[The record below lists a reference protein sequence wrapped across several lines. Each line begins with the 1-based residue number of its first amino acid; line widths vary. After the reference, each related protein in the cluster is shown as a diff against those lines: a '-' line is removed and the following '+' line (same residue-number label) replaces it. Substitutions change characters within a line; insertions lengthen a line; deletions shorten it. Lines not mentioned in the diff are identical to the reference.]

1 MVRKAVPLLV
11 LYILFFV
18 LTSVNGQ
25 DRRGLRVVQ
34 EAVINDLP
42 HNQGKRI
49 AICIGVNSYQD
60 ESITDLEKA
69 ANDALG
75 MVKVLSGP
83 GQFDS
88 IYTFINTN
96 AGENLQDRQI
106 EAPAVQTNRKPATS
120 DILRLLEDLKSELQP
135 EDLIVFSFSGHGVSN
150 NAGEGFLLCS
160 DTSYQD
166 LFESSLPVST
176 IVDWVEASGVQK
188 SVFFIDACRE
198 QVSEYQSRGLGRGRL
213 ESTAYSQ
220 ARVSATFY
228 ATRTGWYSFEDIN
241 SNYGIFTRFVLDAI
255 TGSADFQ
262 GGNQDGLVTFS
273 ELAGFV
279 DQGVS
284 QYTASLGLKQK
295 PALIFN
301 GSTLGD
307 LAISAY
313 SGSIEVSTRSLI
325 DREEQTDW
333 GTGRAAVHIFSNVGG
348 QLYIDDEAVGR
359 IKAGEVFEIE
369 RVRPGPHFLKLEHDF
384 GTFRSDASVHGGEER
399 MLVNQHLEQ
408 KASMRIIEG
417 INFVFVPHEDYPG
430 KGFWMSETEI
440 TLGAFSEFINDTGYD
455 TDGNWN
461 AYYRTNYDW
470 FPVSDVSLR
479 DAMAYSQWFNDY
491 SGYDVRLPTAE
502 EWAWAAGENHD
513 RSYPW
518 GNSWNAE
525 LTHSAHSESSGM
537 LPVQG
542 ERGPVQ
548 VMYSFRDISL
558 EGISS
563 LSGNLREWCLEEAD
577 ITDSET
583 GILSGGSWT
592 LKKGQYFKAA
602 YKSRKNDYYHS
613 EDTGIRLIL
622 LDP

>member
-1 MVRKAVPLLV
+1 MARKAVPV
-11 LYILFFV
+11 LMLCVFLCV
-18 LTSVNGQ
+18 LTNASGQ
-25 DRRGLRVVQ
+25 DRRGLKVVQ

-49 AICIGVNSYQD
+49 AICVGVNGYRD

-75 MVKVLSGP
+75 MVKALSGP
-83 GQFDS
+83 GQFDK
-88 IYTFINTN
+88 IYTFINN
-96 AGENLQDRQI
+96 KEGNNLLGRQL
-106 EAPAVQTNRKPATS
+106 ETPAVQPNRAPEAS
-120 DILRLLEDLKSELQP
+120 EILRLLENLKSELKP
-135 EDLIVFSFSGHGVSN
+135 EDLVVFSFSGHGVSN
-150 NAGEGFLLCS
+150 SGGDGFLLCS

-176 IVDWVEASGVQK
+176 IVDWIESSGVQK

-213 ESTAYSQ
+213 EAIAYSQ

-228 ATRTGWYSFEDIN
+228 ATRTGWYSFEDVN

-255 TGSADFQ
+255 TGSADYQ

-279 DQGVS
+279 EQGVS

-295 PALIFN
+295 PALNFN
-301 GSTLGD
+301 GSTFGE

-313 SGSIEVSTRSLI
+313 SGSIEASTRSLV

-333 GTGRAAVHIFSNVGG
+333 GTGRAAVKIFSNVGG
-348 QLYIDDEAVGR
+348 RLFIDDESVGR
-359 IKAGEVFEIE
+359 IEAGEVFKMD
-369 RVRPGPHFLKLEHDF
+369 RMLPGPHFLKLEHEF

-399 MLVNQHLEQ
+399 LIVNQHIEQ
-408 KASMRIIEG
+408 DASMRIIEG
-417 INFVFVPHEDYPG
+417 INFVFVPHESYPG
-430 KGFWMSETEI
+430 NGFWMSETEI
-440 TLGAFSEFINDTGYD
+440 TLGAFSEFIEDTGYEP
-455 TDGNWN
+455 DGNWN

-479 DAMAYSQWFNDY
+479 DAVAYSKWFNDC

-502 EWAWAAGENHD
+502 EWAWAAGKNHN
-513 RSYPW
+513 RAYPW
-518 GNSWNAE
+518 GNSWSAE
-525 LTHSAHSESSGM
+525 LTHSAHSEPSGM

-542 ERGPVQ
+542 GRGPVQ

-563 LSGNLREWCLEEAD
+563 LSGNLREWTLENAENPEG
-577 ITDSET
+577 ET
-583 GILSGGSWT
+583 GILCGGSWT
-592 LKKGQYFKAA
+592 LKKGQYFKAS

-622 LDP
+622 IAP